1 MEYTAGLI
9 PLDSAT
15 AQMLSRVSP
24 LTESETL
31 PLLSCFGR
39 VVAQDVIS
47 PLNVPGFDNAAM
59 DGYAVRPPISKKVNR
74 CRLPE
79 KRSPGSPFTASGL
92 QAPACAS

>member
-9 PLDSAT
+9 PLDSAL

-39 VVAQDVIS
+39 IVAQDVIS

-59 DGYAVRPPISKKVNR
+59 DGYAVRLADIAKVNR

-79 KRSPGSPFTASGL
+79 KRSPASHFTASGQ